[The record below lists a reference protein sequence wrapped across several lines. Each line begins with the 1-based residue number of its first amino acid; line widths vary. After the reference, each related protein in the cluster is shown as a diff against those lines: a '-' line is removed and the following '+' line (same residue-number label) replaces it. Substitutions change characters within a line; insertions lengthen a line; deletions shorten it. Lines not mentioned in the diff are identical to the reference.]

1 MAIDKYKLVRGK
13 FINISPHVYKAVE
26 NDLIQYELVI
36 SEEGKRL
43 DHYANEYYGDANNW
57 WIIAAASGIGWWLQN
72 RMGFCE
78 PTGAHLSLSEA
89 NHRRIHLG
97 RGWSHS

>member
-57 WIIAAASGIGWWLQN
+57 WIIAAASGIGWWLQVPEGVVL
-72 RMGFCE
+72 RI
-78 PTGAHLSLSEA
+78 PISLNEIINLKKEIS
-89 NHRRIHLG
+89 
-97 RGWSHS
+97 

>member
-13 FINISPHVYKAVE
+13 FINISPHIYKAVE

-57 WIIAAASGIGWWLQN
+57 WIIAAASGIGWWLQVPEGVVL
-72 RMGFCE
+72 RI
-78 PTGAHLSLSEA
+78 PVSLNEIINLKKEIS
-89 NHRRIHLG
+89 
-97 RGWSHS
+97 